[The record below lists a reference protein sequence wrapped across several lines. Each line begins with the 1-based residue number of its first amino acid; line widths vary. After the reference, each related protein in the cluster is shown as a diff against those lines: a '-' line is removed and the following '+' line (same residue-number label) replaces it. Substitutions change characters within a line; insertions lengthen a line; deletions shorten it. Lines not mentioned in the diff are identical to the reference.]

1 MVDDVLS
8 LDKLHVVDL
17 AGRLHPLEPVLIR
30 ELHAASHHLIS
41 LLDQGILCKSWIVA
55 NADEAILGQR
65 LQLRALAGSFFVIK
79 VRCIKVSLVVVTIA
93 SAHVEDRAL
102 AWGPLQIAAIPT
114 MLLTE
119 GLADSFQPGID
130 RFVMEFNVVVGRR
143 FKLV

>member
-1 MVDDVLS
+1 MRS
-8 LDKLHVVDL
+8 
-17 AGRLHPLEPVLIR
+17 
-30 ELHAASHHLIS
+30 
-41 LLDQGILCKSWIVA
+41 
-55 NADEAILGQR
+55 
-65 LQLRALAGSFFVIK
+65 
-79 VRCIKVSLVVVTIA
+79 IKVSFVVVTIA

-119 GLADSFQPGID
+119 GLADSFEPGID